1 MYTLRYA
8 NIIKVFARGIKLAA
22 CDLWHHPRQ
31 AYIMN
36 STQFDEFAG
45 ALLNE
50 VIAQT
55 EFVTYLEQK
64 VSQIAPEPRQ
74 IQTPQRK
81 ARYNDK
87 QRIRFKDAKSWAL
100 RRSGCVNTAEVKK
113 YLKILGHKLDLRL
126 TSAWVAVNKEFAD
139 AIKQIKLAETFSV
152 GDKVEWTGYRPIDA
166 HICTWFPLV
175 ITAIVDGK
183 AQLDMWANPVPLDE
197 LVAV

>member
-1 MYTLRYA
+1 
-8 NIIKVFARGIKLAA
+8 
-22 CDLWHHPRQ
+22 
-31 AYIMN
+31 MN
-36 STQFDEFAG
+36 STQFDEFA
-45 ALLNE
+45 
-50 VIAQT
+50 IAQT

-64 VSQIAPEPRQ
+64 VSQIAPAPRQ

-100 RRSGCVNTAEVKK
+100 RLSGCNSTAEIKK

-139 AIKQIKLAETFSV
+139 SIKQLKLAETFSI
-152 GDKVEWTGYRPIDA
+152 GDKVEWSRQVISGQILCPEKPGSGYRPIDA
-166 HICTWFPLV
+166 HICTWFPLL
-175 ITAIVDGK
+175 ITAIIDGK